1 MYIHNLQQDVAPYLR
16 VFDGLV
22 DLMFLE
28 LLVLDTGLVGAD
40 PLDHQDPI
48 ALRVALGPHGAAG
61 HPPGDKD
68 GPQAGDAA
76 EDDEEDLP
84 RLEDWRVD
92 VADAVG
98 EEATYYVLN
107 AVLEGVSDVTVD
119 IGTEEKELTIP

>member
-1 MYIHNLQQDVAPYLR
+1 MR
-16 VFDGLV
+16 VFDGLI

-40 PLDHQDPI
+40 PLNHHDPI

-61 HPPGDKD
+61 HPPGDED
-68 GPQAGDAA
+68 GPKAGDAP
-76 EDDEEDLP
+76 EDDKEDLP

-107 AVLEGVSDVTVD
+107 AVLEGVRYVAVD
-119 IGTEEKELTIP
+119 IGTEKELTIP